1 MRFVRI
7 AAASVVSAC
16 VFVSV
21 LPIAAQARIAPH
33 GRTVVSGS
41 SSAALI
47 YAVNQYGFSV
57 TVFRQLANG
66 NVAPVVALAG
76 SQTRIYQPLG
86 FAVSRNGTVAVADSQ
101 SGETPEIA
109 EYASG
114 SNGNVAPTRTI
125 TCGPSGYQEVPDQIA
140 FDEHGN
146 LYVKYFMGHKAP
158 SDAIEVYKPSQQSG
172 CSSVRHVLFG
182 SQTAITT
189 FGGLTVARGVLYSAG
204 GGGVQEFHTSDTGN
218 VAPFNV
224 VDISDGSSGDV
235 NGLAVDKH
243 GYLYVA
249 NGNDVLVFAPGASGS
264 ATPVAEISG
273 DNTLIPL
280 PGSGFGALGVA
291 VGRDGRIFVGVQ
303 YDTGASSILEFAAGS
318 NGNVAPERIVTGSNT
333 GLDWISE
340 MGVFE

>member
-1 MRFVRI
+1 MRFVGAV
-7 AAASVVSAC
+7 AALVASTSAI
-16 VFVSV
+16 VSV
-21 LPIAAQARIAPH
+21 LPVASQARIAPLR
-33 GRTVVSGS
+33 RTVLPGNS
-41 SSAALI
+41 SVPLV

-57 TVFRQLANG
+57 TAFRQSANG
-66 NVAPVVALAG
+66 NVAPVVDISG
-76 SQTRIYQPLG
+76 SQTKIYQPRG
-86 FAVSRNGTVAVADSQ
+86 FAVSRDGTVAVADSQ

-114 SNGNVAPTRTI
+114 ANGNVAPIRTI

-146 LYVKYFMGHKAP
+146 LYAKYYMGHKAP

-172 CSSVRHVLFG
+172 CTSVRHVLFG

-189 FGGLTVARGVLYSAG
+189 FGGITVARGVLYSAG

-224 VDISDGSSGDV
+224 VDISGSSGDV
-235 NGLAVDKH
+235 NGLAVDKR

-249 NGNDVLVFAPGASGS
+249 NGNEVLVFAPGATGS
-264 ATPVAEISG
+264 ATPVAVISG
-273 DNTLIPL
+273 DNTQIPL
-280 PGSGFGALGVA
+280 PGSGIGALGVA

-303 YDTGASSILEFAAGS
+303 YDTSASSILEFAAGS
-318 NGNVAPERIVTGSNT
+318 NGNVAPQRIVTGSNT
-333 GLDWISE
+333 GLSWISE
-340 MGVFE
+340 MGVLE